1 MTQRRVLIT
10 GAGGFVGRSLALG
23 FADLGWLVIGLDRVF
38 DTGWESQDIGQ
49 VAAASESQYI
59 RQVAAELAEGVP
71 QEVPEV
77 DLVVHAA
84 WVTTDAEALG
94 ITSAASIA
102 LNLRPLLAVLEYTAR
117 TRPPAFVFLSSSGVF
132 APGDATEGLTDAD
145 RPTGTSPYAA
155 AKRAGELLVL
165 AALEQGTAELGHLS
179 AELPQGTA
187 GLPQS
192 MPVLPQG
199 TAVHIV
205 RLGYLFGPDELARPS
220 RLGVSLVA
228 RWVAAARD
236 GNPLEARSDDPRR
249 DWTFTTDLAAALEK
263 VVAGPSAG
271 HPVHLGSPHVCTDM
285 AFATLIASQVPGAE
299 PVTVPASGPV
309 KPPMVPSDIPALRGF
324 DWTDPATGLRVLL
337 SSEVA
342 A

>member
-23 FADLGWLVIGLDRVF
+23 FADLGWRVIGLDRAF
-38 DTGWESQDIGQ
+38 DTG
-49 VAAASESQYI
+49 SESQHI
-59 RQVAAELAEGVP
+59 RQVTAELAEGVP

-84 WVTTDAEALG
+84 WVTTDAETLG
-94 ITSAASIA
+94 ITPAASVA

-117 TRPPAFVFLSSSGVF
+117 TRPAAFVFLSSSGVF
-132 APGDATEGLTDAD
+132 ARGDASEGLTDAD
-145 RPTGTSPYAA
+145 HPTGTSPYAA
-155 AKRAGELLVL
+155 AKRAGELLVP
-165 AALEQGTAELGHLS
+165 AALEQGTAELGHDS
-179 AELPQGTA
+179 AELA
-187 GLPQS
+187 
-192 MPVLPQG
+192 QG
-199 TAVHIV
+199 TAVHVV

-228 RWVAAARD
+228 RWLAAARD
-236 GNPLEARSDDPRR
+236 GQPLEVRSDDPFR
-249 DWTFTTDLAAALEK
+249 DWTFTSDLAAALEK

-271 HPVHLGSPHVCTDM
+271 HPVHMGSPHVCTDS
-285 AFATLIASQVPGAE
+285 AFAALISSHVRGAE
-299 PVTVPASGPV
+299 QVTVPASGPV

-324 DWTDPATGLRVLL
+324 DWTDPAAGLRVLL
-337 SSEVA
+337 SGEVA